1 MSKICR
7 VAKEGNWL
15 CAYWETLGFF
25 KCQSLNSFIL
35 AWSLCWWEH
44 GITSVTSSDVH
55 VKLYILKNYSSEIVF
70 HNIHIFFVHAL
81 ILLRNKI
88 ETLKNEKKNGFQKT

>member
-88 ETLKNEKKNGFQKT
+88 ETLKNEKNGFQKT